1 MEGRKRMAPTADTAA
16 STQAKSVRVTEF
28 AHNRFVLTSLVGK
41 DFKLKYRRSVLGV
54 AWSVLNPLL
63 MMIVLAAVF
72 SYMFRFNIENFPLYL
87 IVGTVL
93 FTFMQNAT
101 TGAMLSIIESAP
113 MIKKVRI
120 EKAIFP
126 LEKVLFEL
134 VNFAISLI
142 AIVLVMAWFQ
152 VFPDWN
158 IVLLPVLLF
167 FIILFCIGLGL
178 LLSALAVF
186 FRDMVHL
193 WGVVCTAWTYA
204 TPLFYPMDLL
214 PDWMQAAMVWNPMYQ
229 YVTYFRDITIWHVTP
244 SVEMHLMCLGMALIT
259 FIVGLVVFRA
269 TERKFILFV

>member
-1 MEGRKRMAPTADTAA
+1 MADETAQSKAA
-16 STQAKSVRVTEF
+16 AARRARAAAF
-28 AHNRFVLTSLVGK
+28 AHNRFVLTSLVSK
-41 DFKLKYRRSVLGV
+41 DFKLKYRRSILGI

-72 SYMFRFNIENFPLYL
+72 SYMFRFSIENFPLYL

-93 FTFMQNAT
+93 FTLMQNAT
-101 TGAMLSIIESAP
+101 TGAMTSIIDSAP

-152 VFPDWN
+152 VFPDQN
-158 IVLLPVLLF
+158 ILLLPVLLLF
-167 FIILFCIGLGL
+167 MVLFCTGLGL
-178 LLSALAVF
+178 LLSAMAVF

-193 WGVVCTAWTYA
+193 WGVVTTAWTYA
-204 TPLFYPMDLL
+204 TPLFYPVDLL
-214 PDWMQAAMVWNPMYQ
+214 PDWMQAAMMWNPMYQ
-229 YVTYFRDITIWHVTP
+229 YVTYFRDITMWHVTP
-244 SVEMHLMCLGMALIT
+244 SVEMHLICFAMALIT

>member
-1 MEGRKRMAPTADTAA
+1 MAAGTAQGTGISHGDARSA
-16 STQAKSVRVTEF
+16 RSSAF
-28 AHNRFVLTSLVGK
+28 AHNRFVLTSLVTK
-41 DFKLKYRRSVLGV
+41 DFKLKYRRSILGV

-72 SYMFRFNIENFPLYL
+72 SYMFRFSIENFPLYL

-101 TGAMLSIIESAP
+101 TGAMVSIIESSS

-126 LEKVLFEL
+126 LEKVIFEL

-142 AIVLVMAWFQ
+142 AVVLVMCWFR
-152 VFPDWN
+152 VFPDWR
-158 IVLLPVLLF
+158 IALLPVLLLF
-167 FIILFCIGLGL
+167 MILFCTGLGL

-193 WGVVCTAWTYA
+193 WGVVTTAWTYA
-204 TPLFYPMDLL
+204 TPLFYPMELL

-229 YVTYFRDITIWHVTP
+229 YVTYFRDITMWHVTP
-244 SVEMHLMCLGMALIT
+244 SLEMHLLCLFMAVIT
-259 FIVGLVVFRA
+259 FVVGLVAFRA